1 MYRTVIDIASGKVI
15 QVQLTPKEIA
25 ELENRPKEPVPVRS
39 IDARRLRLSL
49 EQLGILDSIESAISL
64 LDKPAQ
70 INWQSATYI
79 RGDHPLVKQLATE
92 FNLDINN
99 IFELANSFE

>member
-1 MYRTVIDIASGKVI
+1 MYRTIIDIASGKVT
-15 QVQLTPKEIA
+15 QVQLTPEEIA

-39 IDARRLRLSL
+39 IDARRLRLAL
-49 EQLGILDSIESAISL
+49 EQLGILDSIESAIRL

-79 RGDHPLVKQLATE
+79 KEDHPLVEQLSTE
-92 FNLDINN
+92 FNLDINA